1 MLHYVLQPRRHQH
14 EGRLAVREGPDD
26 PRPPPPVF
34 AVDAIDSVVRPD
46 PVPVLRLE
54 FRAGQLFGEPVAH
67 RPRGRPAE
75 LRHAGLD
82 FPDARDEPSRVVA
95 AVAGILARC
104 PLVAFGPDGLGL
116 LLVEQRVEC
125 LLDGLPH
132 QVLYVIAQR
141 HLVD

>member
-1 MLHYVLQPRRHQH
+1 MLHCVLQPRGHQH
-14 EGRLAVREGPDD
+14 EGRVAVREGPDD
-26 PRPPPPVF
+26 PRPLTDL
-34 AVDAIDSVVRPD
+34 AVDALDSVVRPD
-46 PVPVLRLE
+46 PAPVHRRE
-54 FRAGQLFGEPVAH
+54 FRVGQRLGEPVAH

-75 LRHAGLD
+75 PRHAELD
-82 FPDARDEPSRVVA
+82 FPDARDEPSRIVA
-95 AVAGILARC
+95 AVAVILARC

-141 HLVD
+141 LLVD

>member
-26 PRPPPPVF
+26 PRPPPVF
-34 AVDAIDSVVRPD
+34 AVDAIDSVVPPD

-104 PLVAFGPDGLGL
+104 LLVAFGPDGLGL

>member
-1 MLHYVLQPRRHQH
+1 M
-14 EGRLAVREGPDD
+14 
-26 PRPPPPVF
+26 
-34 AVDAIDSVVRPD
+34 
-46 PVPVLRLE
+46 LRLE

-125 LLDGLPH
+125 PLDGLPH